1 MPRTAAVLGAV
12 LAVAVL
18 AGCGPSTPTAPPSS
32 NSPSAGAAPS
42 SVSGAPS
49 GEAQPAPGA
58 PELASPPGQA
68 PPGTRAVPVYYLG
81 HTAAG
86 DRLYREFHQVR
97 VAGADD
103 LGSAAV
109 RELLA
114 HPAGVDPNYRS
125 AWPTGWTL
133 RAPVRRTAGVI
144 TVDLTEPKGGGSR
157 PDASRA
163 GWATRQLVYT
173 VQGALGA
180 TDPVRVLVDGRQVRQ
195 LWGTVAVD
203 QPLTRGDP
211 YTSRSLVQ
219 IDNPGNGVTLGRS
232 FQVSGEAAV
241 FEATVLWEVRSG
253 TTVVRHGFTTT
264 AEGQKFSPY
273 SFSLTLEPGSYT
285 LRVYE
290 DDPSGGQGGAPDSD
304 SKSITVR

>member
-1 MPRTAAVLGAV
+1 LGTV
-12 LAVAVL
+12 LAAAVL
-18 AGCGPSTPTAPPSS
+18 AGCGPSTPTAPPTSS
-32 NSPSAGAAPS
+32 SASAEAAPPSAP
-42 SVSGAPS
+42 P

-58 PELASPPGQA
+58 PQLASPPGQA
-68 PPGTRAVPVYYLG
+68 APGTRAVPVYYLG

-97 VAGADD
+97 VAEADD

-114 HPAGVDPNYRS
+114 HPTGVDPNYRS
-125 AWPTGWTL
+125 VWPPGWTL
-133 RAPVRRTAGVI
+133 LVPVRRAGGVI
-144 TVDLTEPKGGGSR
+144 TVDLAEPKGGGSR

-173 VQGALGA
+173 VQGALRA

-195 LWGTVAVD
+195 LWSSVAVD

-219 IDNPGNGVTLGRS
+219 IDNPGSGVTLGRT

-241 FEATVLWEVRSG
+241 FEATVLWQVLSG

-285 LRVYE
+285 LRVYQ
-290 DDPSGGQGGAPDSD
+290 DDPSGGEGGPPDSD
-304 SKSITVR
+304 SKTITVR

>member
-1 MPRTAAVLGAV
+1 MLGAV
-12 LAVAVL
+12 LAAAVL
-18 AGCGPSTPTAPPSS
+18 AGCGPSTPPTSSSPSAEAAPPS
-32 NSPSAGAAPS
+32 
-42 SVSGAPS
+42 APS

-58 PELASPPGQA
+58 PQLASPPGQA
-68 PPGTRAVPVYYLG
+68 APGTRAVPVYYLG

-97 VAGADD
+97 VAAPDD

-114 HPAGVDPNYRS
+114 HPTGVDPNYRS
-125 AWPTGWTL
+125 VWPTGWTL
-133 RAPVRRTAGVI
+133 RAPVRRAGGAI
-144 TVDLTEPKGGGSR
+144 TVDLAEPKGGGSR

-173 VQGALGA
+173 VQGALRA

-195 LWGTVAVD
+195 LWGSVAVD

-219 IDNPGNGVTLGRS
+219 IDNPGSGVTLGRT

-241 FEATVLWEVRSG
+241 FEATVLWQVLNG
-253 TTVVRHGFTTT
+253 TTVVRHGFATT

-285 LRVYE
+285 LRVYQ
-290 DDPSGGQGGAPDSD
+290 DDPSGGEGGPPDSD